1 MSSWW
6 IFWCLCTVHLYLL
19 WLISVRILFRQIL
32 KWLHQVPFMSIFLY
46 FPFIYTKGV
55 SVLEIN
61 TIFFVFVRRMA
72 LGFAF
77 ILLLV
82 FILGH
87 WHCWCWDKSLFIVI
101 CFGMN
106 YFSFW
111 FIFMVLFITFPG
123 CNYPS
128 MIGGFLLSFA
138 VG

>member
-61 TIFFVFVRRMA
+61 TIFLYLSEGWLLVLHLFYYLSLYWGIDIVDVEINQCPLLFVLVWIISLFDLSLWYYLLLF
-72 LGFAF
+72 LGVI
-77 ILLLV
+77 ILLWLEV
-82 FILGH
+82 FFYH
-87 WHCWCWDKSLFIVI
+87 
-101 CFGMN
+101 
-106 YFSFW
+106 
-111 FIFMVLFITFPG
+111 
-123 CNYPS
+123 
-128 MIGGFLLSFA
+128 LL
-138 VG
+138 